1 MAPMKFI
8 MAVLTYLAIGAVLG
22 LGMFHAVKGSVLFL
36 LIGLLVYIGLFAK
49 FGCLPK
55 KSAVHH

>member
-1 MAPMKFI
+1 